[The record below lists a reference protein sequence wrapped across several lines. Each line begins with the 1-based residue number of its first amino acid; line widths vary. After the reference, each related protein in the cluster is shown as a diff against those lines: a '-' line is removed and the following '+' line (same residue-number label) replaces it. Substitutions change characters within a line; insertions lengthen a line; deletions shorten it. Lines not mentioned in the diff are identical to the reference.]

1 MNAVIEQM
9 LAHRSIRRFTDEPV
23 EEAHV
28 AAAIEAG
35 QMASTSASIQ
45 SYCIIRIR
53 SEERRNRL
61 IELTGNQTKVARCGA
76 FFVVCGD
83 TRRHRLL
90 AERADETYDA
100 RFEAFLLAIVDAT
113 LFAQNV
119 VLAFESLGYGA
130 CYIGGLRNDLP
141 QVQELLGFPHG
152 VYPLFGLCIGHPDQ
166 DPMRR
171 PRLPLEQV
179 LFEEQWP
186 EDEAMLAA
194 MDEYDQVVADYY
206 QLREGGSPDATTPRR
221 DWNSQMIE
229 KFIAPRRVSVAPYYR
244 QQGASLD

>member
-53 SEERRNRL
+53 SVERRNRL

-90 AERADETYDA
+90 A
-100 RFEAFLLAIVDAT
+100 
-113 LFAQNV
+113 
-119 VLAFESLGYGA
+119 
-130 CYIGGLRNDLP
+130 
-141 QVQELLGFPHG
+141 
-152 VYPLFGLCIGHPDQ
+152 
-166 DPMRR
+166 
-171 PRLPLEQV
+171 
-179 LFEEQWP
+179 
-186 EDEAMLAA
+186 
-194 MDEYDQVVADYY
+194 
-206 QLREGGSPDATTPRR
+206 
-221 DWNSQMIE
+221 
-229 KFIAPRRVSVAPYYR
+229 
-244 QQGASLD
+244 